1 VADTVLTITALD
13 GLPHVRPG
21 DDLSALLIAALQAKA
36 LVLTDRDI
44 LVVTSKVVAKAEG
57 RYRDL
62 EGIAPSARAGELA
75 AITNKDPRLIEAV
88 LDEAAEVVRAKTDVL
103 IVATRHG
110 LIMANAGIDQS
121 NLAAGD
127 HGRRVLL
134 LPEAPDRSAQQIK
147 DRLDAHFS
155 AAIGVIVSDSVGRP
169 WRLGS
174 VGLAIGAAGVPA
186 LWDRRGEIDLAGR
199 PLQVTEVAFAD
210 AVAGMAVLA
219 MGEAAEG
226 RPAALV
232 RGLAWSAPA
241 RPAAALVRPKAQD
254 LFR

>member
-1 VADTVLTITALD
+1 MADTELIITAFD

-21 DDLSALLIAALQAKA
+21 DDLCALLIAALEAKA
-36 LVLTDRDI
+36 LAPRDRDI
-44 LVVTSKVVAKAEG
+44 LVVTSKVVSKAEG

-62 EGIAPSARAGELA
+62 EGIAPSARARELA
-75 AITNKDPRLIEAV
+75 GITGKDPRLVEVV
-88 LDEAAEVVRAKTDVL
+88 LEEAAEIVRVKRQLL

-147 DRLDAHFS
+147 ERLDAHF
-155 AAIGVIVSDSVGRP
+155 AASIGVVVSDSVGRA

-174 VGLAIGAAGVPA
+174 VGLAIGAAGVPS
-186 LWDRRGEIDLAGR
+186 LWDRRGDIDLAGR
-199 PLQVTEVAFAD
+199 ALEVTEVGFAD
-210 AVAGMAVLA
+210 AVASMAVLA

-232 RGLAWSAPA
+232 RGLDWSAPP
-241 RPAAALVRPKAQD
+241 RPAVALVRPKAED